1 MIVSEKNMIKI
12 YQTISSFYS
21 KKVLSLLKYGLFLVK
36 KLEIQVIV
44 SMIMLTRSS
53 ERILIQAAILV

>member
-1 MIVSEKNMIKI
+1 MIASE
-12 YQTISSFYS
+12 F
-21 KKVLSLLKYGLFLVK
+21 LLKKRFEVTKKQIFLVK

-53 ERILIQAAILV
+53 ERIFNPKRYSSINDI